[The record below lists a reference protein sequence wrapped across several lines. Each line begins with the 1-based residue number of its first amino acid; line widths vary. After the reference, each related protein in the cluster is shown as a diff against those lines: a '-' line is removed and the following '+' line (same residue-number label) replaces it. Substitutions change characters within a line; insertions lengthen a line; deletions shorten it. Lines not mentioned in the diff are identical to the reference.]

1 MTSIVLLSPMCPAIP
16 GCWLVHVLVQTKKLE
31 LYRTPPLLIIQLKR
45 FQYNQFSRR
54 KLNNLVT
61 FPVTV
66 RWGWV
71 WALAGD
77 PATVSRHWNAV
88 VLACLSR
95 RCVSKCVCL
104 K

>member
-1 MTSIVLLSPMCPAIP
+1 MRIPLSSFGP
-16 GCWLVHVLVQTKKLE
+16 LQTKKLE

-66 RWGWV
+66 GWLCQRCS
-71 WALAGD
+71 A
-77 PATVSRHWNAV
+77 RNV
-88 VLACLSR
+88 V
-95 RCVSKCVCL
+95 
-104 K
+104 